1 MDFRGAFNAVT
12 KPFRKPEGYVS
23 AKEEQAARPPA
34 PTPPPAQPQIGGMN
48 TGATEK
54 REKAAG
60 MKDGGMVGRDGYV
73 TYEQN
78 ASQPAT
84 RTLSPMQGQN
94 VYVSRNS
101 GPTDASG
108 NSYEIEN
115 ASQAGAGRGKVN
127 PPRARGAYRDGGMV
141 RPKMMEGG
149 MVRGPG
155 TATSDSIPATV
166 RKGSYILPAD
176 TTEEVALSNG
186 EMNLPPEAVAAVGAA
201 VLNVVRNATHE
212 FAAGDAAEDAAEGEP
227 HTEGDLMA
235 EDGEGDPR
243 GFKDGGCVG
252 KKRKGYAH
260 GDPVGD
266 EAKRIA
272 AGLAPNLNP
281 ATSMQ
286 VRPEALR
293 STGIYGTPRPPAPE
307 GSWVEAPRP
316 APVAATTAAVAPP
329 AASSLPA
336 LATRTLEPSATGTV
350 LGQASVDANAA
361 AARGDYAQAVSQGA
375 RGIAGAIPALAVD
388 TAEMFSPAARGVG
401 NFVSTLFTGEPMQDT
416 APAAATPQPVARP
429 VTPAVAQPATQPDS
443 IRSRG
448 QTIAVPPPAPQ
459 PTPAPQPQR
468 VDGIISPRRGVY
480 GNVTG
485 DTAFDNRGAIS
496 PQNDAAATALDA
508 RYRQQAAGERAM
520 AEQAAA
526 ADPRAILMGQL
537 KSMADRNQ
545 TFSARGAQVLAGL
558 AQTDATSRDAAGRL
572 ALEGR
577 RVASGA
583 EESSARTQL
592 TQQQIAA
599 AQRLGKLQAKLQ
611 STTDEGERE
620 RIREQILLEQ
630 GKDKPAP
637 QDKIAILRGGTNAD
651 GSRNADIAISTQTLR
666 QVGLTAPVSLPPG
679 LVVGASAKEP
689 DGVYQAGDKKVT
701 IKGGKV
707 VEIK

>member
-23 AKEEQAARPPA
+23 AKEEQAALPPA
-34 PTPPPAQPQIGGMN
+34 PTPPPAQPQMQIGGMN
-48 TGATEK
+48 TGANEK

-60 MKDGGMVGRDGYV
+60 MKDGGMV
-73 TYEQN
+73 
-78 ASQPAT
+78 
-84 RTLSPMQGQN
+84 
-94 VYVSRNS
+94 
-101 GPTDASG
+101 
-108 NSYEIEN
+108 
-115 ASQAGAGRGKVN
+115 
-127 PPRARGAYRDGGMV
+127 ARGVY

-155 TATSDSIPATV
+155 TGTSDSIPATV
-166 RKGSYILPAD
+166 KKGSYILPAD

-212 FAAGDAAEDAAEGEP
+212 FAAGDAAEDAAEGES

-243 GFKDGGCVG
+243 GFKNGGHVG
-252 KKRKGYAH
+252 MKRKGYAD

-286 VRPEALR
+286 VRPESLR

-307 GSWVEAPRP
+307 GSWVEAPRA
-316 APVAATTAAVAPP
+316 APAAVARPAP
-329 AASSLPA
+329 AAPALPA

-350 LGQASVDANAA
+350 LGQAAVDANSA
-361 AARGDYAQAVSQGA
+361 AARGDYAQAVSQGV
-375 RGIAGAIPALAVD
+375 RGLAGAIPALAVD
-388 TAEMFSPAARGVG
+388 TAGVFAPAARGFG
-401 NFVSTLFTGEPMQDT
+401 NVVSTLFTGEPMQDT

-429 VTPAVAQPATQPDS
+429 VTPAVAQPVTQPDS
-443 IRSRG
+443 IRGRG
-448 QTIAVPPPAPQ
+448 QPVAQPTATVPPLPG
-459 PTPAPQPQR
+459 T
-468 VDGIISPRRGVY
+468 IISPTRGVY

-526 ADPRAILMGQL
+526 TDPRAILMGQL

-630 GKDKPAP
+630 GKDKPMPAP
-637 QDKIAILRGGTNAD
+637 RWIAVPGGQSIDPATGQVIREPAVAFD
-651 GSRNADIAISTQTLR
+651 PQTGEYKQLSQAAKPPARPVGTISTKD
-666 QVGLTAPVSLPPG
+666 GK
-679 LVVGASAKEP
+679 SARW
-689 DGVYQAGDKKVT
+689 DGTKW
-701 IKGGKV
+701 IPL
-707 VEIK
+707 

>member
-23 AKEEQAARPPA
+23 AKEEQAAQTPA
-34 PTPPPAQPQIGGMN
+34 PTPPPAENKIGGMN
-48 TGATEK
+48 MGVTAK

-60 MKDGGMVGRDGYV
+60 MKDGGMV
-73 TYEQN
+73 
-78 ASQPAT
+78 
-84 RTLSPMQGQN
+84 
-94 VYVSRNS
+94 
-101 GPTDASG
+101 
-108 NSYEIEN
+108 
-115 ASQAGAGRGKVN
+115 
-127 PPRARGAYRDGGMV
+127 ARGVY

-155 TATSDSIPATV
+155 TGTSDSIPATV
-166 RKGSYILPAD
+166 KKGSYILPAD

-212 FAAGDAAEDAAEGEP
+212 FAAGDAAEDAAEGES

-243 GFKDGGCVG
+243 GFKNGGHVG
-252 KKRKGYAH
+252 MKRKGYAD

-286 VRPEALR
+286 VRPESLR

-307 GSWVEAPRP
+307 GSWVEAPRA
-316 APVAATTAAVAPP
+316 APAAVARPAP
-329 AASSLPA
+329 AAPALPA

-350 LGQASVDANAA
+350 LGQAAVDANSA
-361 AARGDYAQAVSQGA
+361 AARGDYAQAVSQGV
-375 RGIAGAIPALAVD
+375 RGLAGAIPALAVD
-388 TAEMFSPAARGVG
+388 TAGVFAPAARGFG
-401 NFVSTLFTGEPMQDT
+401 NVVSTLFTGEPMQDT

-443 IRSRG
+443 VRGRG
-448 QTIAVPPPAPQ
+448 QPVAQPTATVPPPPG
-459 PTPAPQPQR
+459 T
-468 VDGIISPRRGVY
+468 IISPTRGVY

-485 DTAFDNRGAIS
+485 DTAFENRGAIS

-526 ADPRAILMGQL
+526 ADPRALLMGQF

-545 TFSARGAQVLAGL
+545 NFSAKGAQVLAGL
-558 AQTDATSRDAAGRL
+558 SGADAQQRAEAGRL
-572 ALEGR
+572 ALENR
-577 RVASGA
+577 RAATAEQESG
-583 EESSARTQL
+583 ARTQL
-592 TQQQIAA
+592 TGMEIAKA
-599 AQRLGKLQAKLQ
+599 KRLGQLQAKFEA
-611 STTDEGERE
+611 SKDPEERKTL
-620 RIREQILLEQ
+620 RDQILLEQ
-630 GKDKPAP
+630 GKDRNFQPRI
-637 QDKIAILRGGTNAD
+637 QVVGGGTNPD
-651 GSRNADIAISTQTLR
+651 GSKNPDIPINVETG
-666 QVGLTAPVSLPPG
+666 QVLDVQRAAKPLPNHVAALKKDPKLAAQFDQQYGPG
-679 LVVGASAKEP
+679 AAARYLGTK
-689 DGVYQAGDKKVT
+689 
-701 IKGGKV
+701 
-707 VEIK
+707 

>member
-23 AKEEQAARPPA
+23 AKEEQAALPPA
-34 PTPPPAQPQIGGMN
+34 PTPPPAQPQMQIGGMN

-60 MKDGGMVGRDGYV
+60 MKDGGMV
-73 TYEQN
+73 
-78 ASQPAT
+78 
-84 RTLSPMQGQN
+84 
-94 VYVSRNS
+94 
-101 GPTDASG
+101 
-108 NSYEIEN
+108 
-115 ASQAGAGRGKVN
+115 
-127 PPRARGAYRDGGMV
+127 ARGVYR

-166 RKGSYILPAD
+166 KKGSYILPAD

-212 FAAGDAAEDAAEGEP
+212 FAAGDAAEDAAEGDP
-227 HTEGDLMA
+227 HAEDPMMA
-235 EDGEGDPR
+235 EAGESDPR
-243 GFKDGGCVG
+243 GFKNGGHVG
-252 KKRKGYAH
+252 MERKGYAA

-266 EAKRIA
+266 EAKLRADRLA

-286 VRPEALR
+286 VRPESMR

-307 GSWVEAPRP
+307 GSWVEMPKAVP
-316 APVAATTAAVAPP
+316 VAPP
-329 AASSLPA
+329 ASAQFPA

-350 LGQASVDANAA
+350 LGQSAVDANAA
-361 AARGDYAQAVSQGA
+361 AARGDYAQAVARGA
-375 RGIAGAIPALAVD
+375 RGMAAMIPALAVD
-388 TAEMFSPAARGVG
+388 TADVFAPAVRGVG
-401 NFVSTLFTGEPMQDT
+401 NFVSTLFNGEPMQDT
-416 APAAATPQPVARP
+416 APAAATPQPAARP
-429 VTPAVAQPATQPDS
+429 VTPALTQPATQPDS

-448 QTIAVPPPAPQ
+448 QTIAVPPPALQ

-526 ADPRAILMGQL
+526 TDPRAILMGQL

-630 GKDKPAP
+630 GKDKPMPAP
-637 QDKIAILRGGTNAD
+637 RWIAVPGGQSIDPATGQVIREPAVAFD
-651 GSRNADIAISTQTLR
+651 PQTGEYKQLSQAAKPPARPVGTISTKD
-666 QVGLTAPVSLPPG
+666 GK
-679 LVVGASAKEP
+679 SARW
-689 DGVYQAGDKKVT
+689 DGTKW
-701 IKGGKV
+701 IPL
-707 VEIK
+707 

>member
-48 TGATEK
+48 MGTMAK

-60 MKDGGMVGRDGYV
+60 MKDGGMV
-73 TYEQN
+73 
-78 ASQPAT
+78 
-84 RTLSPMQGQN
+84 
-94 VYVSRNS
+94 
-101 GPTDASG
+101 
-108 NSYEIEN
+108 
-115 ASQAGAGRGKVN
+115 
-127 PPRARGAYRDGGMV
+127 ARGAY

-155 TATSDSIPATV
+155 TGTSDSIPATV

-227 HTEGDLMA
+227 HTGDLMA

-243 GFKDGGCVG
+243 GFKNGGHVG
-252 KKRKGYAH
+252 MERKGYAE
-260 GDPVGD
+260 GGLVDD
-266 EAKRIA
+266 KEKRIA

-286 VRPEALR
+286 VRPEAQR
-293 STGIYGTPRPPAPE
+293 PTGIYGTPRPPQPE
-307 GSWVEAPRP
+307 GTWADAPRP
-316 APVAATTAAVAPP
+316 SAAVAPVTTQATP
-329 AASSLPA
+329 DRPPLPIT
-336 LATRTLEPSATGTV
+336 ATETV
-350 LGQASVDANAA
+350 LRESGADADAA
-361 AARGDYAQAVSQGA
+361 AAKGNYGYALMHGA
-375 RGIAGAIPALAVD
+375 RGLAAAIPAIGSDLNRAII
-388 TAEMFSPAARGVG
+388 SPAARGIG
-401 NFVSTLFTGEPMQDT
+401 NNLSVLFTGEPMQDT
-416 APAAATPQPVARP
+416 APAATTPQPAARP
-429 VTPAVAQPATQPDS
+429 VTPALTQPATQPDS

-448 QTIAVPPPAPQ
+448 QTIAVPPPALQ

-526 ADPRAILMGQL
+526 TDPRAILMGQL

-630 GKDKPAP
+630 GKDKPMPAP
-637 QDKIAILRGGTNAD
+637 KWIAVPGGQSIDPATGQVIREPAVAFD
-651 GSRNADIAISTQTLR
+651 PQTGEYKQLSQAAKPPARPVGTISTKD
-666 QVGLTAPVSLPPG
+666 GK
-679 LVVGASAKEP
+679 SARW
-689 DGVYQAGDKKVT
+689 DGTKW
-701 IKGGKV
+701 IPL
-707 VEIK
+707 

>member
-23 AKEEQAARPPA
+23 AKEEQAARPPTPPA
-34 PTPPPAQPQIGGMN
+34 PTPPPAQNQIGGMDMG
-48 TGATEK
+48 TAAK

-60 MKDGGMVGRDGYV
+60 MKDGGMV
-73 TYEQN
+73 
-78 ASQPAT
+78 
-84 RTLSPMQGQN
+84 
-94 VYVSRNS
+94 
-101 GPTDASG
+101 
-108 NSYEIEN
+108 
-115 ASQAGAGRGKVN
+115 
-127 PPRARGAYRDGGMV
+127 ARGVY

-155 TATSDSIPATV
+155 TGTSDSIPATV
-166 RKGSYILPAD
+166 KKGSYILPAD
-176 TTEEVALSNG
+176 TTEDVALSNG
-186 EMNLPPEAVAAVGAA
+186 EMNLPPDTVAAIGAA

-212 FAAGDAAEDAAEGEP
+212 FAAGDAAEDAAEGDP
-227 HTEGDLMA
+227 HAEDPMMA
-235 EDGEGDPR
+235 EAGESDPR
-243 GFKDGGCVG
+243 GFKNGGHVG
-252 KKRKGYAH
+252 MERKGYAA

-266 EAKRIA
+266 EAKLRANRLA

-286 VRPEALR
+286 VRPESMR

-307 GSWVEAPRP
+307 GSWVEAPR
-316 APVAATTAAVAPP
+316 AAVARPAP
-329 AASSLPA
+329 AAPALPA

-350 LGQASVDANAA
+350 LGQSAVDANSA
-361 AARGDYAQAVSQGA
+361 AARGDYAQAVAQGV
-375 RGIAGAIPALAVD
+375 RGLAGAIPALAVD
-388 TAEMFSPAARGVG
+388 TAEMFAPAARGVG
-401 NFVSTLFTGEPMQDT
+401 NFVSTLFNGEPMQDT
-416 APAAATPQPVARP
+416 APAVAAPQPAARP
-429 VTPAVAQPATQPDS
+429 APPAPAQPATQPAAS
-443 IRSRG
+443 TVAKSA
-448 QTIAVPPPAPQ
+448 QPPAPQ

-526 ADPRAILMGQL
+526 ADPRAILMGQM
-537 KSMADRNQ
+537 KAMADRNQ
-545 TFSARGAQVLAGL
+545 TFSARGAQVLAGM

-583 EESSARTQL
+583 EESAARTQM

-599 AQRLGKLQAKLQ
+599 AQRLGRLQAKLQ

-630 GKDKPAP
+630 GKDKPMPAP
-637 QDKIAILRGGTNAD
+637 KWIPVPGGQSIDPA
-651 GSRNADIAISTQTLR
+651 TQ
-666 QVGLTAPVSLPPG
+666 QVIRDPSGAFNPQTGEYMQLGQAAKPP
-679 LVVGASAKEP
+679 LGAVK
-689 DGVYQAGDKKVT
+689 AGYRF
-701 IKGGKV
+701 KGGNPADQKNWEKV
-707 VEIK
+707 

>member
-60 MKDGGMVGRDGYV
+60 MKDGGMV
-73 TYEQN
+73 
-78 ASQPAT
+78 
-84 RTLSPMQGQN
+84 
-94 VYVSRNS
+94 
-101 GPTDASG
+101 
-108 NSYEIEN
+108 
-115 ASQAGAGRGKVN
+115 
-127 PPRARGAYRDGGMV
+127 ARGAY

-155 TATSDSIPATV
+155 TGTSDSIPATV

-227 HTEGDLMA
+227 HTEGNLMA

-252 KKRKGYAH
+252 KKRKGYAD

-293 STGIYGTPRPPAPE
+293 STGIYGTPRQAPAVVPALE
-307 GSWVEAPRP
+307 RP
-316 APVAATTAAVAPP
+316 A
-329 AASSLPA
+329 LQ
-336 LATRTLEPSATGTV
+336 PSETGTV
-350 LGQASVDANAA
+350 LRLSSEDANAA
-361 AARGDYAQAVSQGA
+361 AARGDYGSALGNAA
-375 RGIAGAIPALAVD
+375 RGLAASVPALAVD
-388 TAEMFSPAARGVG
+388 LARPLAPAARGVG

-416 APAAATPQPVARP
+416 APAAQQPAARP
-429 VTPAVAQPATQPDS
+429 VTPAVAQPATQPVAS
-443 IRSRG
+443 TMAQPVATAMPQPAS
-448 QTIAVPPPAPQ
+448 APQ
-459 PTPAPQPQR
+459 LQR

-545 TFSARGAQVLAGL
+545 TFSARGAQVLSNM

-611 STTDEGERE
+611 STTDKGERE

-651 GSRNADIAISTQTLR
+651 GSRNADIAISTQTGQ
-666 QVGLTAPVSLPPG
+666 QVGVTAPVALPAG